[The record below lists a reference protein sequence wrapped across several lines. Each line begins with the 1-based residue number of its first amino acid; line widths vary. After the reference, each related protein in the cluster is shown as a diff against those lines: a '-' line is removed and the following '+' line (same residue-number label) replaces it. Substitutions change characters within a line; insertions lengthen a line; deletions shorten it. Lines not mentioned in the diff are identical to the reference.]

1 MLVVKQAKDEFPHN
15 MPSLADRN
23 NAGGVCKKIE
33 SICYWQHRP
42 TQQMTAY
49 CNVKKNS

>member
-23 NAGGVCKKIE
+23 NAGGVCKKL
-33 SICYWQHRP
+33 R
-42 TQQMTAY
+42 AY
-49 CNVKKNS
+49 VTDNIGLHKKWERIAM